1 METIPGIAATKAT
14 TVRMAADDST
24 NDGPGGVLGAGGVLG
39 LSPVSESD
47 EADLVGNW
55 GDKD

>member
-1 METIPGIAATKAT
+1 MIFNSIKNRGWSKVLGCI
-14 TVRMAADDST
+14 ST
-24 NDGPGGVLGAGGVLG
+24 LGLIGAGGVLG